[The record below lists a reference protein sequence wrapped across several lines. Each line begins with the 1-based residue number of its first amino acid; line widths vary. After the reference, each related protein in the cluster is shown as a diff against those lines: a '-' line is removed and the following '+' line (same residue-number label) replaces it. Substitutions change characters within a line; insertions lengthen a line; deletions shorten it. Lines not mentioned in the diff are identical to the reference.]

1 MKKQSILNLNISSI
15 NDITKIEESCKY
27 IDLDL
32 TNYSSEVINYFLKN
46 GSNYMYSEIINNKK
60 GYVYVD
66 YEIFARGEHI
76 IDLIYQNM
84 PQNLNELAKAKY
96 LYISLGSLVGYD
108 INTDIEKNDDYSY
121 SFQSTTDSIWGTLS
135 KGKCSN
141 ISIVKIYYYLCKIS
155 NINCEIIK
163 SKNDYYNKIIINNT
177 TLIIDLYKDIPY
189 IQSKFK
195 TKYFS
200 NYNDDIELDKTIG
213 YIKNNYCE
221 VLIDESLKELN
232 FNKENI
238 LPSILNKTQNIMDIA
253 NIEPSCLSII

>member
-221 VLIDESLKELN
+221 VLI
-232 FNKENI
+232 
-238 LPSILNKTQNIMDIA
+238 
-253 NIEPSCLSII
+253 